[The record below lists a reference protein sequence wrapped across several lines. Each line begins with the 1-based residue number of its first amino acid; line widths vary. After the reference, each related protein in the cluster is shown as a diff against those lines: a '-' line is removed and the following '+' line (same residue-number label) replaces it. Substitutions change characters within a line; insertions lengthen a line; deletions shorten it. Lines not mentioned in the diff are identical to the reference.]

1 MSDKIYW
8 RNGRILIKRIRD
20 TDRTSEMQA
29 ASSARTAKWM
39 TGIKLILHLPLSL
52 HAIKSLPEKD
62 TIMMFSPVLVNVG
75 GFKVNAV
82 DRGSSITIGRIS
94 KSIIFYPIRST
105 TDSVKKMVIWR
116 RFISPSVLSL
126 IRISLIRTPEKQAL
140 YNKKA
145 IRMHSDGFYVIFNCI
160 SILLRW
166 LEPQSSPFLLQIPIR
181 KFFPLSL
188 IQARYLD
195 QTSPLLEWRN
205 FQLFYMEE
213 IRALSFWRTFYY
225 QRKSLVY
232 S

>member
-1 MSDKIYW
+1 
-8 RNGRILIKRIRD
+8 
-20 TDRTSEMQA
+20 MQ
-29 ASSARTAKWM
+29 S
-39 TGIKLILHLPLSL
+39 TGVLPLRS
-52 HAIKSLPEKD
+52 A
-62 TIMMFSPVLVNVG
+62 
-75 GFKVNAV
+75 
-82 DRGSSITIGRIS
+82 RIS

-116 RFISPSVLSL
+116 RFISPSVLLL

-188 IQARYLD
+188 IQARYRD
-195 QTSPLLEWRN
+195 QTSPLLEWRS